1 MLTPSSLDLLRAW
14 EQGLDRSAAGRA
26 VILSRLGAGDCG
38 GDPARWPLGERDAR
52 LLDLREAMFGP
63 EIEGVAA
70 CPQCGARQEFQMP
83 ASALRVDGP
92 ASSVG
97 LALASGDYH
106 VEFRLPDSIDLCAV
120 ETEAAAEGEP
130 SLRLLERCVTSAT
143 AGGQTIAAV
152 DLPDE
157 VVKEVSERMSQADP
171 QAEIALSLDC
181 PACSHRWREPFDIA
195 SFLWAE
201 VNAWASRTLFDVHQL
216 AAAYGWSE
224 AESLSLS
231 ARRRGYYLELIAG

>member
-1 MLTPSSLDLLRAW
+1 
-14 EQGLDRSAAGRA
+14 
-26 VILSRLGAGDCG
+26 
-38 GDPARWPLGERDAR
+38 
-52 LLDLREAMFGP
+52 
-63 EIEGVAA
+63 
-70 CPQCGARQEFQMP
+70 MP

-92 ASSVG
+92 ARGTG
-97 LALASGDYH
+97 LELVNGHYH

-120 ETEAAAEGEP
+120 EAEAEGEL

-143 AGGQTIAAV
+143 ARGQTIRPV

-171 QAEIALSLDC
+171 QAEIGLSLDC
-181 PACSHRWREPFDIA
+181 PGCAHRWREPFDIG

-231 ARRRGYYLELIAG
+231 PRRRGIYLELIAG